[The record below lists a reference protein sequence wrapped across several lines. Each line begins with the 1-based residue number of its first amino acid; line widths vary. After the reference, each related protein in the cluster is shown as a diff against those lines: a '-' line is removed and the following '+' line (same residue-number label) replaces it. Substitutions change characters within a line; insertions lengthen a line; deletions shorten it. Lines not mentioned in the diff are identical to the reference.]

1 MKKYAILISVLVM
14 LFSISA
20 FAGKITYS
28 IDPTTAT
35 PEGATVVTKGDG
47 ETVIL
52 FNVASFEE
60 GMVFTFTLDMKAKG
74 DSISFPV
81 NADMKIIGNKKH
93 ADVTFDPAT
102 VAFENL
108 DDSVSSLVTVTLQSG
123 NYDKTK
129 KIKIKFKADSEK
141 GKGLGKGAGVKIIIT
156 KSATY
161 EEFLEI
167 MKEELSKNDE

>member
-1 MKKYAILISVLVM
+1 MKKYFILVSAFIF

-47 ETVIL
+47 EVVIF
-52 FNVASFEE
+52 FNVQAFEE
-60 GMVFTFTLDMKAKG
+60 GMVFTFNLDMKAKG
-74 DSISFPV
+74 DSVTFPV

-102 VAFENL
+102 VTFENL
-108 DDSVSSLVTVTLQSG
+108 DESVSSLVTVTLQSG

-141 GKGLGKGAGVKIIIT
+141 GKGLGKGAGVKIVIT

-167 MKEELSKNDE
+167 MKEELLEKDE